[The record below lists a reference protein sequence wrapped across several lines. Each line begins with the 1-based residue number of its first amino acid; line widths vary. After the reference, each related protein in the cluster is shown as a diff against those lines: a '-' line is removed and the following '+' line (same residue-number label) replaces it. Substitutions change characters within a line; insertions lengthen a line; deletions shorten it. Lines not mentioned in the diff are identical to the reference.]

1 MLVRGVV
8 PALLIA
14 ALLASSMYAW
24 LSGRR
29 LRRIRQRSRYRL
41 EAQAALW
48 RHPAGRGRWPE
59 SRDHMTGGSAP
70 VSGRPT
76 GPEDDPDFIR
86 ALERLIRGEEDQGG
100 GG

>member
-1 MLVRGVV
+1 MLVRAAV
-8 PALLIA
+8 PALLIV
-14 ALLASSMYAW
+14 ALLASSMWAW

-29 LRRIRQRSRYRL
+29 LRRIRQRSRYGL

-59 SRDHMTGGSAP
+59 SRDQMTGEASAYR
-70 VSGRPT
+70 RPI

-86 ALERLIRGEEDQGG
+86 ALERLIRGEDQGG
-100 GG
+100 GA